1 MKGILLIATTLI
13 SLISCSR
20 GSGADTSNP
29 DEVLNIN
36 TQIGKITPPS
46 WLYGVWSKKDSFID
60 VGGYEVKSDDLLLV
74 VSFINIEKLSYAG
87 TIKEGSFKIQEQR
100 ATNNEYYLY
109 LIADDGIS
117 STHIKYRFVKKGN
130 RVILYQNGD
139 NEYGE
144 ELVKK

>member
-36 TQIGKITPPS
+36 TQTGKITPPS
-46 WLYGVWSKKDSFID
+46 WLYGVWEGSTSE
-60 VGGYEVKSDDLLLV
+60 YEVKPNDLILV
-74 VSFINIEKLSYAG
+74 LSFTGSFTEKLSYANSG
-87 TIKEGSFKIQEQR
+87 FKIQEQR
-100 ATNNEYYLY
+100 ATNNEYYLH
-109 LIADDGIS
+109 LVSGDDFVSG
-117 STHIKYRFVKKGN
+117 HLKFRFVKKGN

-139 NEYGE
+139 NEFGE
-144 ELVKK
+144 ELIRK